1 MDDRIMKMEE
11 NEAVDADIEADV
23 GKFVE
28 SYASFNKVVNKI
40 QRQYLTLKETYTRQ
54 SEELQAVNKTLQS
67 LMKENRAVT
76 EFLNSIL
83 SSLSS
88 GVIAIDNNGNISH
101 MNPAAR
107 KILGVDEKELNFG
120 DLLYSDVMQPIEKPE
135 CSALEALRQRRNV
148 ENEEMK
154 VKTRLDT
161 AVTLSVSS
169 SLLKNRGGEVIGI
182 VEMFQDVSK
191 LKRME
196 EQIAQM
202 KVLASLGEIAASIA
216 HEVRNPLSGIGGFA
230 SLLARDLEDDPDKKE
245 MADKIVEGVVSI
257 NNTIQTLLD
266 FARREKLEKTT
277 VNLDQY
283 LNILLDEFKEMNGFK
298 DAGNRIQQNLRP
310 ERRISVELDRRL
322 FRQVIF
328 NFIKNGLEAGGDNG
342 YVKITTKTMPLSM
355 AQKEYGDGLQL
366 SGTET
371 LAEILIEDNGSG
383 IDEEHLEKLFSPFYS
398 SKDNGIGLG
407 LSIAWKIIKAH
418 GGDVNAESHLGKG
431 TKFSIVLP
439 AKTG

>member
-1 MDDRIMKMEE
+1 MEE

-298 DAGNRIQQNLRP
+298 DAGNRIQQNL
-310 ERRISVELDRRL
+310 
-322 FRQVIF
+322 
-328 NFIKNGLEAGGDNG
+328 
-342 YVKITTKTMPLSM
+342 
-355 AQKEYGDGLQL
+355 
-366 SGTET
+366 
-371 LAEILIEDNGSG
+371 
-383 IDEEHLEKLFSPFYS
+383 
-398 SKDNGIGLG
+398 
-407 LSIAWKIIKAH
+407 
-418 GGDVNAESHLGKG
+418 
-431 TKFSIVLP
+431 
-439 AKTG
+439 